1 MPGRCSNLHHSAA
14 STSTLHCPQH
24 PDSSA
29 PGRLLRC
36 TSRDTGALVEE
47 RESSA
52 PIPQL
57 LLLRCCWGGS
67 VQTEGKLRRARRVV
81 VVSVFRGLTE
91 PHNAL
96 LLFQR
101 RARFPSFD
109 SCPCPVCTCAERRW
123 ECAHAQR
130 EARVKRTDGPLRPR
144 NRTRCRQNRNT
155 RPKAVVAL
163 PRPGTWRRSRSSS
176 RTTCSPPRRLEST
189 CWWCWMA
196 DGAAWWPPLR
206 KEFLPSCLERLG
218 SGGRRSGPALGFVGQ
233 GGPPRASSGT
243 DSGGLGTRRL
253 WQPCTLSSLLLLLTF
268 VSCNSTV

>member
-81 VVSVFRGLTE
+81 VVSVFRGLAE
-91 PHNAL
+91 PHNVLL
-96 LLFQR
+96 LLFLNVEQGSHRLTVALFVPAQSGAGNVRMRRGRRELKGRTGRCGPETGHDAGKTGTRGQKLSWRYPGRARGDAQGAAAGR
-101 RARFPSFD
+101 RALLRD
-109 SCPCPVCTCAERRW
+109 DWRAHGGGVGWLMARRGGLH
-123 ECAHAQR
+123 C
-130 EARVKRTDGPLRPR
+130 VR
-144 NRTRCRQNRNT
+144 NFCQ
-155 RPKAVVAL
+155 VV
-163 PRPGTWRRSRSSS
+163 
-176 RTTCSPPRRLEST
+176 
-189 CWWCWMA
+189 
-196 DGAAWWPPLR
+196 
-206 KEFLPSCLERLG
+206 
-218 SGGRRSGPALGFVGQ
+218 
-233 GGPPRASSGT
+233 SSGWGA
-243 DSGGLGTRRL
+243 GGAGAM
-253 WQPCTLSSLLLLLTF
+253 WA
-268 VSCNSTV
+268 